1 MKNLFDIKDN
11 VTVITGGTG
20 VLGRTIAKYLALNG
34 AKVIILGRKEDVGQA
49 IVDDIKNDGGQ
60 CEFMKTDVMDEACV
74 QKNCDDIIANFVR
87 IDTLLNAA
95 GGNMPGATIGPDKTF
110 FDLDASQFS
119 KVLELNLTGTV
130 IPTQIFLKPMVKQGK
145 GSIINFSS
153 MAAFRPMTR
162 VCGYAAA
169 KAGISNFTQYMA
181 TECAKKFGEGIR
193 VNAIAPGFFITE
205 QNRSL
210 LTNPDGTYTQRGQDV
225 IRQTPF
231 GRMGEP
237 EELCGTIHYL
247 MSDASKFVTG
257 TVAVVDG
264 DKISVRDYEEAKERN
279 VGGRNNLTSDQTY
292 EISNSTLEQMIKDN
306 IMGKEYEAAG
316 FGVTTDELMD
326 QLTGEKPHQW
336 AIQNFGDGNGNV
348 DKQRV
353 NDYIQNLSTMP
364 AEYYN
369 QWVEIE
375 KYLKKD
381 RLEQKFNM
389 DIRSRFMGEIF
400 RE

>member
-20 VLGRTIAKYLALNG
+20 VLGRAIAKYLALNG
-34 AKVIILGRKEDVGQA
+34 AKVVILGRKEEIGQE
-49 IVDDIKNDGGQ
+49 IVADIKAAGGQ
-60 CEFMKTDVMDEACV
+60 CEFLKTDVMNQEVV
-74 QKNCDDIIANFVR
+74 QQNCDYIVEKYGR

-95 GGNMPGATIGPDKTF
+95 GGNMKGATIAPDQNF
-110 FDLDASQFS
+110 FDLEASQFQT
-119 KVLELNLTGTV
+119 VLNLNLTGTV
-130 IPTQIFLKPMVKQGK
+130 IPTQVFLKPMVAQGK

-169 KAGISNFTQYMA
+169 KAGISNFTAFMA
-181 TECAKKFGEGIR
+181 PECAKKFGEGIR

-210 LTNPDGTYTQRGQDV
+210 LTNPDGTFTQRGQDV

-231 GRMGEP
+231 GRMGDP

-264 DKISVRDYEEAKERN
+264 
-279 VGGRNNLTSDQTY
+279 
-292 EISNSTLEQMIKDN
+292 
-306 IMGKEYEAAG
+306 G
-316 FGVTTDELMD
+316 FNAFAM
-326 QLTGEKPHQW
+326 
-336 AIQNFGDGNGNV
+336 
-348 DKQRV
+348 
-353 NDYIQNLSTMP
+353 
-364 AEYYN
+364 
-369 QWVEIE
+369 
-375 KYLKKD
+375 
-381 RLEQKFNM
+381 
-389 DIRSRFMGEIF
+389 
-400 RE
+400 